1 MRYLKRRYFFLK
13 LCCSK
18 RNSKTFQRQLTTVTA
33 SALDREFS
41 GIKAYVSLEGD
52 QSIWQNK
59 WNAGK
64 RNYLGHDSL

>member
-1 MRYLKRRYFFLK
+1 VVKETARRFK
-13 LCCSK
+13 D
-18 RNSKTFQRQLTTVTA
+18 NSQISVTA

-59 WNAGK
+59 WNAAGK
-64 RNYLGHDSL
+64 EITWDMIMMFN

>member
-1 MRYLKRRYFFLK
+1 LLCETRRFK
-13 LCCSK
+13 D
-18 RNSKTFQRQLTTVTA
+18 NSQTVTA

-41 GIKAYVSLEGD
+41 GIKAYEGD

-64 RNYLGHDSL
+64 EITWDMIHYDVQLIGGMN